1 MYQRNGWWWM
11 RVWTP
16 QGMTRRVPCETQHE
30 PTARAMAAWVADVQQ
45 RMDRLGVL
53 TAIVTKEVRLA
64 EAFSLGEV
72 AAAERIEAQR
82 AAADDP
88 EVTDA
93 DLAAWHRWVIGT
105 GARPATADDYV
116 RQVTT
121 VWPAPRRQSWLQ
133 PRTILVALEALPCSE
148 TTKGRY
154 RAALSSLCQWLVR
167 YGRLDVNPMPSVP
180 GFAQS
185 ATNGVWYSDAD
196 ARRLLEALPATQRAL
211 EATMWACGW
220 EWAACERATVAD
232 FDLAALTAFARG
244 TKTDTRQRLTVI
256 TQPVVLPWLREALA
270 HKLPAARVWAGLR
283 NDRVLKIHQGVCR
296 DLGLP
301 VSTLHNWRNS
311 FAVSNLKAGRSI
323 QFVAQMLGHRT
334 TALVQARYG
343 RYALSAGEVEQVARS
358 LAVKAS

>member
-16 QGMTRRVPCETQHE
+16 VGLTRRVSCETQHE

-53 TAIVTKEVRLA
+53 QAIVTKDLRLA

-72 AAAERIEAQR
+72 AAAELVQAR
-82 AAADDP
+82 ADVAADP

-93 DLAAWHRWVIGT
+93 DLAAWQRWVVAS
-105 GARPATADDYV
+105 GARPATAADYH

-121 VWPAPRRQSWLQ
+121 LWPAPRVQSWLQ
-133 PRTILVALEALPCSE
+133 PRSILDALEALPCGE
-148 TTKGRY
+148 ATKGRY
-154 RAALSSLCQWLVR
+154 RAALSSLCEWLVR
-167 YGRLDVNPMPSVP
+167 YGRLDTNPMASVP

-185 ATNGVWYSDAD
+185 AVREVWYSDAD
-196 ARRLLEALPATQRAL
+196 ALRLLEALPATQRAL

-220 EWAACERATVAD
+220 EWGACERATTAD
-232 FDLAALTAFARG
+232 FDLSALTAFARG
-244 TKTDTRQRLTVI
+244 TKTATRQRLTVI
-256 TQPVVLPWLREALA
+256 TQPVVVPWLQDALR

-283 NDRVLKIHQGVCR
+283 NDRVLKVHQGVCR

-301 VSTLHNWRNS
+301 VTTLHDWRHS

-323 QFVAQMLGHRT
+323 QFVAQMLGHANT
-334 TALVQARYG
+334 TLVQTRYG
-343 RYALSAGEVEQVARS
+343 RYVLSVGEVAQVAAQLRHT
-358 LAVKAS
+358 A